1 MPYYVVVKEH
11 DILTKKHNSTEK
23 ESLAQ
28 IVT

>member
-1 MPYYVVVKEH
+1 MPCYVVVKEH
-11 DILTKKHNSTEK
+11 DILTKIYNSTEK